1 MNQTATREGGFFY
14 GWVIVGIA
22 TFALVVSNGIA
33 IGGIAVFYEFIQ
45 ADLVASGAIAA
56 AQKQSLTGTAGAI
69 TFFMAGLAA
78 FPAGY
83 LLKRLDIRTM
93 LIIGCFILGSALLV
107 YSRAE
112 SANIVY
118 LAHTLFGVSLGFV
131 GVLVNT
137 VLVSSWFRRY
147 RGTAIGILLTGTSIG
162 GFLIPRIATPLIL
175 NYGWRTTMLI
185 VSLLVWLILLP
196 AVIFLVKN
204 KPSDLGLEVDGDST
218 GIGQTEEEFAN
229 SAAQPAT
236 GMTLRQAVKTP
247 IFWVFA
253 VCAALIFYPI
263 FVTGQQF
270 VLYLR
275 TERIGLSPVQAS
287 WALSLLYV
295 LSIGGKFF
303 FGWLSDRFPPARVML
318 VCCILMFAATLVLLN
333 LTANTAFGFLIPFG
347 LGYGGTFVLL
357 NLLIAEYF
365 GLKEYGKILG
375 AITVIE
381 TIGGAAGTIVTSRI
395 ADANGGD
402 YTQAFYGVIIA
413 NGLALITVVLLNLMI
428 GKRQRTI

>member
-1 MNQTATREGGFFY
+1 
-14 GWVIVGIA
+14 
-22 TFALVVSNGIA
+22 
-33 IGGIAVFYEFIQ
+33 
-45 ADLVASGAIAA
+45 
-56 AQKQSLTGTAGAI
+56 
-69 TFFMAGLAA
+69 
-78 FPAGY
+78 
-83 LLKRLDIRTM
+83 
-93 LIIGCFILGSALLV
+93 
-107 YSRAE
+107 
-112 SANIVY
+112 
-118 LAHTLFGVSLGFV
+118 
-131 GVLVNT
+131 
-137 VLVSSWFRRY
+137 
-147 RGTAIGILLTGTSIG
+147 
-162 GFLIPRIATPLIL
+162 
-175 NYGWRTTMLI
+175 
-185 VSLLVWLILLP
+185 
-196 AVIFLVKN
+196 
-204 KPSDLGLEVDGDST
+204 
-218 GIGQTEEEFAN
+218 
-229 SAAQPAT
+229 
-236 GMTLRQAVKTP
+236 MTLGQAVRTP

-303 FGWLSDRFPPARVML
+303 FGWLSDRFAPVRVML
-318 VCCILMFAATLVLLN
+318 ACCTMMFAATLVLLG

-413 NGLALITVVLLNLMI
+413 NGLALLTVVVLNLMI
-428 GKRQRTI
+428 GKRERTT